1 MFDPMYDQAA
11 GLRSVRTPGAVKLVP
26 VALGRDTATAF
37 DMLWML
43 GAGLSVL
50 GHGVVALDAATREH
64 DARPGLAQQLRSDAA
79 EAADGT
85 ADDSLHILAAQAGLE
100 DLLGTASSLGTS
112 AALSRLAGCFAAD
125 TVVLVLAPKE
135 WLSVL
140 FEDTGA
146 RPLVPFS
153 LQPTG
158 VVDAYSATKVL
169 LQAGNLQPVLVPV
182 RGEGPQDMERQA
194 LGVLLDTARK
204 HLGTQPDCWPL
215 PDPRPGE
222 SRDVLSQWML
232 RIVESA
238 LRLEDS
244 SSTLS
249 PWSTNP
255 QREALVPHLWSC

>member
-1 MFDPMYDQAA
+1 MFDPMYDQAS
-11 GLRSVRTPGAVKLVP
+11 GLRSVCAPGAVKLVP
-26 VALGRDTATAF
+26 VALSRDSATAF

-50 GHGVVALDAATREH
+50 GHGVVALDASTRESSSH
-64 DARPGLAQQLRSDAA
+64 PGLAQHMRGTGPDPA
-79 EAADGT
+79 EGDEA
-85 ADDSLHILAAQAGLE
+85 LHILASQIGLE
-100 DLLGTASSLGTS
+100 ELLTTS
-112 AALSRLAGCFAAD
+112 ATLGPASALARLAGGFAPD

-140 FEDTGA
+140 FEDSGA
-146 RPLVPFS
+146 RPLIPFAME
-153 LQPTG
+153 PTG

-169 LQAGNLQPVLVPV
+169 MQGGNLQPVLVPV
-182 RGEGPQDMERQA
+182 RGEGPADMERQA

-204 HLGTQPDCWPL
+204 HLGAVPDCWPL

-222 SRDVLSQWML
+222 SRDVLSHWML

-238 LRLEDS
+238 LKLEDS

-249 PWSTNP
+249 PLISPNP
-255 QREALVPHLWSC
+255 REALVPHLWSC